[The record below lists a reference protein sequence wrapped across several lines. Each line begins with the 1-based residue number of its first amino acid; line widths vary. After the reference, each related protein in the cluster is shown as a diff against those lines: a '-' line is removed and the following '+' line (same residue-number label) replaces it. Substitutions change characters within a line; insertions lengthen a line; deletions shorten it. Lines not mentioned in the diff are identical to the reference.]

1 MDRPPRPALTR
12 RLCIGE
18 TALRSHNFLMDMSTV
33 LLVEDQSETRRPLAR
48 LLRLEG
54 YEVRTATD
62 AYAAAAAIRNDAPD
76 LVLLDVGIPPMDGL
90 TMLSLLRDEPQFRD
104 IPVVVVTG
112 QTDEDTAARATQLG
126 VRRCLI
132 KSQFTPEELL
142 DTIRENIRRSPP
154 PPAA

>member
-1 MDRPPRPALTR
+1 
-12 RLCIGE
+12 
-18 TALRSHNFLMDMSTV
+18 MDMSTV
-33 LLVEDQSETRRPLAR
+33 LVVEDQSETRRPLAK

-54 YEVRTATD
+54 YEVLTACD

-112 QTDEDTAARATQLG
+112 RTDENTVTRANQLG

-132 KSQFTPEELL
+132 KSQFTADELL
-142 DTIRENIRRSPP
+142 DTIRENIRTSPP

>member
-1 MDRPPRPALTR
+1 
-12 RLCIGE
+12 
-18 TALRSHNFLMDMSTV
+18 MDMSTV
-33 LLVEDQSETRRPLAR
+33 LLVEDQSETRKPLAK

-54 YEVRTATD
+54 YEVLTARD
-62 AYAAAAAIRNDAPD
+62 AYAAAAAIRNESPD

-112 QTDEDTAARATQLG
+112 HTDENTAHRAQQLG

-142 DTIRENIRRSPP
+142 DTIRENIRK
-154 PPAA
+154 PPANA